1 MKEAIHTSE
10 KSSGSPFRSRG
21 RDSIS
26 VQPKLF
32 VNRPGDQHEAEADN
46 AAESV
51 VNGSSPTNTSASGD
65 PASVQLKPIAQS
77 VTPYVQRKE
86 NADQMGQLDIEG
98 TEDKAG
104 AVDYKG
110 PVIQRKEEDEPVQRM
125 EDGESEPEVEEPDT
139 DVEEPD
145 TDDAETPDEGGD
157 EGVQM
162 KEDEDASPVQAK
174 QFDQAPPAPVNSVA
188 SQLKDTKGQGS
199 PLPSDVKTE
208 METGFGADFSNVKVH
223 TGTKAT
229 EMNQS
234 LKAKAFTNKGDIY
247 FNQGKF
253 DPASKDGK
261 FLLAHELTHTI
272 QQGAAAPKS
281 DLKQDPAQSPK
292 NTPEDTT
299 GEQAATETETPAL
312 KVVAPQAKGASV
324 PPAAKD
330 GKTAVPKTGKKDK
343 NGKEV
348 EEEAASEEEA
358 APEKKKPDPKADP
371 NFIAVTQNIAVTADQ
386 QAAHQPAGELS
397 EDSQEAAL
405 PPGNERESIA
415 QADQVDEMEE
425 AEPKPFSAAA
435 FKAKLMERI
444 ATMQLPENQDQADKF
459 EENNNID
466 QVNQQAI
473 GDVKSEK
480 DASVGPVA
488 ETSQAAPQTD
498 KVPER
503 KTVPLKPLQKGKAPG
518 DVGAS
523 KAIPPKRGEEEVS
536 QPIQE
541 QTAEVDQR
549 MAENEVTDQQL
560 EKSEEPKF
568 IQALDS
574 KKDAKAK
581 ADDAPKNFRQKED
594 ETLQNSSIKSNAASQ
609 EQLAGMH
616 AMRGGAF
623 QKVMGN
629 QKDTGKKDT
638 SERERIAGDING
650 IYETTKKEVE
660 GILDALEERV
670 ASMFEVTAEK
680 SKAIFEKYI
689 ETKMAWYKA
698 KRYSGADGAL
708 KWGWDLFAGLPD
720 EVNQFFVEGKE
731 VFAKAMEAGITIIAG
746 VVASELN
753 RAQSR
758 IKQGKTDVTK
768 YVESLPK
775 NLRHLGKEA
784 ASEIQEKFS
793 ALQEDVNSR
802 ENALIETI
810 AQEYMATVQELDE
823 RIEEMK
829 AANRGLIDAV
839 MGFINGVIETI
850 LKLKEMITNL
860 FAAIKSVIGVIMADP
875 IGFMGNLFD
884 GIGQGI
890 DLFKANIQQHLLGG
904 LLEWLTGSLGPMG
917 ITMPNDIFSLS
928 GIFNLVL
935 QVLGLGWEYVRLK
948 AVKMMGEPV
957 VKALEG
963 GFLMFQTFASKGI
976 DGIWEFLKDKFTD
989 LKETVIDA
997 IKDMLITQVIQ
1008 AGIKWLLSLLIPGA
1022 GFIKAIMA
1030 IKDLIVFFVE
1040 SAIMLIPAL
1049 TEAILALAAG
1059 SMAGVA
1065 KAIEFG
1071 LAKLI
1076 GLVINLFAKLI
1087 GLGGLSKKV
1096 QAIFKKIRKR
1106 VDKAVNKMLKKARKA
1121 GRKLM
1126 RKLGIGKKKD
1136 KQGKE
1141 ERSKKEM
1148 EADLKLGIQESTK
1161 YVKSAE
1167 GKDKKEIDKKLT
1179 KIAEKYDLKKLTLV
1193 IDKQD
1198 DNGKEQV
1205 HVHGEVNPEFN
1216 SEKFMIDFKEHK
1228 NLTQD
1233 EENRLKLL
1241 PGGTEL
1247 LIQINKLKGRDDEA
1261 SKRDLKG
1268 YLGEARTAFG
1278 MLDDNR
1284 GPIQIGT
1291 KLFSPESFE
1300 KTRAEIDILT
1310 EDEMI
1315 EVKTSEKYGDPET
1328 KSLESDHK
1336 TQFAR
1341 QIQIFKGT
1349 LKLVY
1354 KDGTPFE
1361 PPKKFIYQFSVKK
1374 VSPKVKEWLLSR
1386 GVTEVRE
1393 GK

>member
-1 MKEAIHTSE
+1 MKTKVDTPD

-21 RDSIS
+21 RDPFAVQAKLS
-26 VQPKLF
+26 VNQ
-32 VNRPGDQHEAEADN
+32 PGDQHEAEADS
-46 AAESV
+46 AADRV
-51 VNGSSPTNTSASGD
+51 VSGSSPAGTSASGD
-65 PASVQLKPIAQS
+65 PASVQLKPIAQT
-77 VTPYVQRKE
+77 VTPYIQRKE
-86 NADQMGQLDIEG
+86 GPDQMGQLDIEG
-98 TEDKAG
+98 TEDQMSDVKHEG
-104 AVDYKG
+104 A
-110 PVIQRKEEDEPVQRM
+110 IQRKEEDEPVQRM
-125 EDGESEPEVEEPDT
+125 EEGGSEPEPSEEAEVEEPDT
-139 DVEEPD
+139 EE
-145 TDDAETPDEGGD
+145 AEETEAPEEGGD

-162 KEDEDASPVQAK
+162 KEDEDAPVQTK
-174 QFDQAPPAPVNSVA
+174 RFDQAPPAPSNNIG
-188 SQLKDTKGQGS
+188 SQLKNSKGQGS

-223 TGTKAT
+223 TGTQAA

-234 LKAKAFTNKGDIY
+234 LRAKAFTNKGDIY
-247 FNQGKF
+247 FNQGNF

-272 QQGAAAPKS
+272 QQGAATPKA
-281 DLKQDPAQSPK
+281 DLKQDPAQQAETAPK
-292 NTPEDTT
+292 DKKEA
-299 GEQAATETETPAL
+299 QALTETEASTL
-312 KVVAPQAKGASV
+312 KVVAPESKGAAV
-324 PPAAKD
+324 PPAAKE
-330 GKTAVPKTGKKDK
+330 GKAADPKTGKKDK
-343 NGKEV
+343 NGKTV
-348 EEEAASEEEA
+348 EEEEASTEEE
-358 APEKKKPDPKADP
+358 APEKKKPDPKSDP
-371 NFIAVTQNIAVTADQ
+371 NFMEVTKNIAVTADQ
-386 QAAHQPAGELS
+386 QSAHQPAGELS

-405 PPGNERESIA
+405 SPGNERESIA

-425 AEPKPFSAAA
+425 AEPKPFNADA

-444 ATMQLPENQDQADKF
+444 ASMQLPENQDQADKF

-466 QVNQQAI
+466 EVNQQAI
-473 GDVKSEK
+473 GDVNSEK

-503 KTVPLKPLQKGKAPG
+503 KTVPLKPLQKGKKPG
-518 DVGAS
+518 DVGAA
-523 KAIPPKRGEEEVS
+523 KAVPPKRGEEEIS
-536 QPIQE
+536 QPLQE

-568 IQALDS
+568 TQALDS

-594 ETLQNSSIKSNAASQ
+594 ATLQGSATKSSAASK
-609 EQLAGMH
+609 EELTGMH

-629 QKDTGKKDT
+629 QKVTGKKDT
-638 SERERIAGDING
+638 SERERIAGDINA
-650 IYETTKKEVE
+650 IYETTKKDVE
-660 GILDALEERV
+660 GILDTLEERV

-680 SKAIFEKYI
+680 AKSVFEKYI

-698 KRYSGADGAL
+698 KRYGGVDGPL

-720 EVNQFFVEGKE
+720 EVNEFFVEGKK
-731 VFAKAMEAGITIIAG
+731 VFAKVMEAGITVIAT

-802 ENALIETI
+802 EEALIETI
-810 AQEYMATVQELDE
+810 AQEYVAAVQEVDE

-850 LKLKEMITNL
+850 MKLKEMITNL

-884 GIGQGI
+884 GIGKGI
-890 DLFKANIQQHLLGG
+890 DAFKANIQQHLLGG
-904 LLEWLTGSLGPMG
+904 LLEWLTGSLGPIG
-917 ITMPNDIFSLS
+917 ITMPKDIFSLS

-935 QVLGLGWEYVRLK
+935 QVLGLGWDYIRVK

-963 GFLMFQTFASKGI
+963 GFDMFKIFASKGI

-1049 TEAILALAAG
+1049 TEAILALAVG
-1059 SMAGVA
+1059 SVAGVA

-1106 VDKAVNKMLKKARKA
+1106 VDKAVNKMLKKAKKA
-1121 GRKLM
+1121 GRKLLS
-1126 RKLGIGKKKD
+1126 KLNSGKKGSAKKIKEENKNGKPEELTAKD
-1136 KQGKE
+1136 KE
-1141 ERSKKEM
+1141 LHKK
-1148 EADLKLGIQESTK
+1148 I
-1161 YVKSAE
+1161 VKSIKKQLSE
-1167 GKDKKEIDKKLT
+1167 GSKE
-1179 KIAEKYDLKKLTLV
+1179 
-1193 IDKQD
+1193 
-1198 DNGKEQV
+1198 G
-1205 HVHGEVNPEFN
+1205 
-1216 SEKFMIDFKEHK
+1216 
-1228 NLTQD
+1228 
-1233 EENRLKLL
+1233 
-1241 PGGTEL
+1241 
-1247 LIQINKLKGRDDEA
+1247 
-1261 SKRDLKG
+1261 
-1268 YLGEARTAFG
+1268 
-1278 MLDDNR
+1278 
-1284 GPIQIGT
+1284 
-1291 KLFSPESFE
+1291 ESFE
-1300 KTRAEIDILT
+1300 KFYKRKEKEAETLEDKYQPTLKKGINLDIKLSSLDQDKKDNDVDFNISIAPNTEKDKGESKFEEVDLPKKGQAYLLRESDPRHFKVVLYTGDMYDLGIYPRRNNEIFIRTTDLRGQKVNVEKEKERGKNIAIVNVNIKGVNNLNESKMNTIIAEYKEMDYEIGVTDCFSFALDILVGKLSAGIKKPIGNDN
-1310 EDEMI
+1310 DERF
-1315 EVKTSEKYGDPET
+1315 EHVRDN
-1328 KSLESDHK
+1328 
-1336 TQFAR
+1336 
-1341 QIQIFKGT
+1341 
-1349 LKLVY
+1349 LK
-1354 KDGTPFE
+1354 K
-1361 PPKKFIYQFSVKK
+1361 
-1374 VSPKVKEWLLSR
+1374 
-1386 GVTEVRE
+1386 
-1393 GK
+1393 

>member
-1 MKEAIHTSE
+1 MKETIHKSE

-21 RDSIS
+21 RDPFA
-26 VQPKLF
+26 VQAKLA
-32 VNRPGDQHEAEADN
+32 VNQPGDQHETEADS
-46 AAESV
+46 AADRV
-51 VNGSSPTNTSASGD
+51 VSGSSPTGTSSSGD
-65 PASVQLKPIAQS
+65 PASVQLKPIAQT
-77 VTPYVQRKE
+77 VTPYIQRKE
-86 NADQMGQLDIEG
+86 GPDQMGQLDVEG
-98 TEDKAG
+98 TEDKMG
-104 AVDYKG
+104 DVEHEG
-110 PVIQRKEEDEPVQRM
+110 TIQRKEED
-125 EDGESEPEVEEPDT
+125 GGSEPEPSEETEVEEPDT
-139 DVEEPD
+139 EEAEE
-145 TDDAETPDEGGD
+145 AETPEEGGD

-162 KEDEDASPVQAK
+162 KEDDDAPVQTK
-174 QFDQAPPAPVNSVA
+174 RFDQAPPSNNIG
-188 SQLKDTKGQGS
+188 SQLQNSKGQGS

-208 METGFGADFSNVKVH
+208 METGFGADFSNVKIH
-223 TGTKAT
+223 TGTQAT

-234 LKAKAFTNKGDIY
+234 LRAKAFTNKGDIY

-272 QQGAAAPKS
+272 QQGAAAPKA
-281 DLKQDPAQSPK
+281 DLKQDPAQ
-292 NTPEDTT
+292 
-299 GEQAATETETPAL
+299 QAETNSKDKKETQALSESEASEL
-312 KVVAPQAKGASV
+312 KVVAPQSKGAVV
-324 PPAAKD
+324 PPAAKE
-330 GKTAVPKTGKKDK
+330 GKTADPKTGKKDK
-343 NGKEV
+343 NGKTV
-348 EEEAASEEEA
+348 EEGEVSKEEA

-371 NFIAVTQNIAVTADQ
+371 NFIEVTRNIAVTADKQ
-386 QAAHQPAGELS
+386 SAHQPAEELS

-405 PPGNERESIA
+405 SPGNERESIA

-425 AEPKPFSAAA
+425 VEPKPFNADA

-444 ATMQLPENQDQADKF
+444 ASMQLPENQDQADKF
-459 EENNNID
+459 EKNNNID
-466 QVNQQAI
+466 EVNQQAV
-473 GDVKSEK
+473 GDVNSEK

-488 ETSQAAPQTD
+488 TTSQAAPQTE

-503 KTVPLKPLQKGKAPG
+503 KTVPLNPLEKGKKPG
-518 DVGAS
+518 DVGAA
-523 KAIPPKRGEEEVS
+523 KAVPPKRGEEEVS
-536 QPIQE
+536 QPLQE

-568 IQALDS
+568 TQALDS

-581 ADDAPKNFRQKED
+581 AEEAPKNFREKED
-594 ETLQNSSIKSNAASQ
+594 ESLQGSATKSNAASK

-650 IYETTKKEVE
+650 LYETTKKEVE
-660 GILDALEERV
+660 GILDTLEERV
-670 ASMFEVTAEK
+670 ASMFEATAEK
-680 SKAIFEKYI
+680 AKAVFETYI

-698 KRYSGADGAL
+698 KRYSGPDGAL

-720 EVNQFFVEGKE
+720 EVNEFFVEGKK
-731 VFAKAMEAGITIIAG
+731 VFAKVMEAGITVIATI
-746 VVASELN
+746 VASELN

-802 ENALIETI
+802 EEALIETI
-810 AQEYMATVQELDE
+810 AQEYVAAVQEVDE

-850 LKLKEMITNL
+850 MKLKEMITNL

-884 GIGQGI
+884 GIGKGI
-890 DLFKANIQQHLLGG
+890 DAFKANIQQHLLGG
-904 LLEWLTGSLGPMG
+904 LLEWLTGSLGPIG
-917 ITMPNDIFSLS
+917 ITMPKDIFSLS
-928 GIFNLVL
+928 GIFSLVL
-935 QVLGLGWEYVRLK
+935 QVLGLGWEYIRLK

-1049 TEAILALAAG
+1049 TEAILALAVG
-1059 SMAGVA
+1059 SVAGVA

-1106 VDKAVNKMLKKARKA
+1106 VDKAVNKMLKKAKKA
-1121 GRKLM
+1121 GRKLLS
-1126 RKLGIGKKKD
+1126 KLNVGKKGSSK
-1136 KQGKE
+1136 KIKE
-1141 ERSKKEM
+1141 ENKKGKPD
-1148 EADLKLGIQESTK
+1148 DLTPQDKAQHKKI
-1161 YVKSAE
+1161 VKSIKKQLSE
-1167 GKDKKEIDKKLT
+1167 GSKEGESFEQFHKRKTKEAGELEDKYQPTLKKGINLDIKFGPLAQDKK
-1179 KIAEKYDLKKLTLV
+1179 
-1193 IDKQD
+1193 
-1198 DNGKEQV
+1198 DND
-1205 HVHGEVNPEFN
+1205 
-1216 SEKFMIDFKEHK
+1216 IDFKISIAPNTEKDDGDAKFELAFPPKGKAFILRESNPRHFKIVFSTKFMYDLELLKGDIIKLRTHDFTQKSGVNVEKESFQGK
-1228 NLTQD
+1228 NYITVNVKEQGVQKITKGKIDDMQAVYRERGYRTEKEANKPITDCFSFIIELLQSGPNASISMPKGD
-1233 EENRLKLL
+1233 DNNARFENLKNRLNDK
-1241 PGGTEL
+1241 
-1247 LIQINKLKGRDDEA
+1247 
-1261 SKRDLKG
+1261 
-1268 YLGEARTAFG
+1268 
-1278 MLDDNR
+1278 
-1284 GPIQIGT
+1284 
-1291 KLFSPESFE
+1291 
-1300 KTRAEIDILT
+1300 
-1310 EDEMI
+1310 
-1315 EVKTSEKYGDPET
+1315 
-1328 KSLESDHK
+1328 
-1336 TQFAR
+1336 
-1341 QIQIFKGT
+1341 
-1349 LKLVY
+1349 
-1354 KDGTPFE
+1354 
-1361 PPKKFIYQFSVKK
+1361 
-1374 VSPKVKEWLLSR
+1374 
-1386 GVTEVRE
+1386 
-1393 GK
+1393 